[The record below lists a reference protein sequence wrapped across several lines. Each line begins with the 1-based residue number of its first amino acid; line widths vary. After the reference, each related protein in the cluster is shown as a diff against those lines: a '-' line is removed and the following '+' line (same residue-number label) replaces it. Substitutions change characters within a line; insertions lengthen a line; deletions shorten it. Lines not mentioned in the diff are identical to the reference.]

1 MHLSMLIP
9 RGEGPGM
16 EWEFYKLCFPVGEGF
31 EVFKLPGSVGF

>member
-9 RGEGPGM
+9 RGGAVM
-16 EWEFYKLCFPVGEGF
+16 EWEFNKLCFPVGEGF